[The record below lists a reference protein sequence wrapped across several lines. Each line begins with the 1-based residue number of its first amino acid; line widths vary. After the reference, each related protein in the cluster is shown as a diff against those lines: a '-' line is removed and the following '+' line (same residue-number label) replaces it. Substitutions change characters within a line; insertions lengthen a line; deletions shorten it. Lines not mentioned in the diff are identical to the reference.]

1 MVITSEQGDDDLIS
15 KFMNLEPEKRERIIN
30 AALDEF
36 ARKKYKNASTNEIVK
51 NANISKGLLFHYF
64 NNKKSLYL
72 FIFDYSLEVFA
83 NDFYNKLDF
92 EETDILKRMK
102 QVEILKLELI
112 HKYPSLYDFMKCSV
126 TDDSEEIKQE
136 LEDKT
141 RIAAETAYRRLF
153 ENIDVSLF
161 KDGFDP
167 KSVINMIIWVIQ
179 GFGNNAFQRIRQGLF
194 MKSED
199 DIKVLYAEFDSYIE
213 LLRKAYYK

>member
-1 MVITSEQGDDDLIS
+1 MIS

-64 NNKKSLYL
+64 NNKNSLYL
-72 FIFDYSLEVFA
+72 FLFDYSLEVFV
-83 NDFYNKLDF
+83 NEFYNKLDF

-141 RIAAETAYRRLF
+141 RIATETAYRRLF
-153 ENIDVSLF
+153 ENIDTSLF

-167 KSVINMIIWVIQ
+167 KSVINIIIWVIQ
-179 GFGNNAFQRIRQGLF
+179 GFSNNVLQLF
-194 MKSED
+194 KKGMFAGSDD
-199 DIKVLYAEFDSYIE
+199 DIKVVYAQFDSYIE

>member
-1 MVITSEQGDDDLIS
+1 
-15 KFMNLEPEKRERIIN
+15 MNLEPEKRERIIN

-64 NNKKSLYL
+64 NNKNSLYL
-72 FIFDYSLEVFA
+72 FLFDYSLEVFV
-83 NDFYNKLDF
+83 NEFYNKLDF

-141 RIAAETAYRRLF
+141 RIATETAYRRLF
-153 ENIDVSLF
+153 ENIDTSLF

-167 KSVINMIIWVIQ
+167 KSVINIIIWVIQ
-179 GFGNNAFQRIRQGLF
+179 GFSNNVLQLF
-194 MKSED
+194 KKGMFAGSDD
-199 DIKVLYAEFDSYIE
+199 DIKVVYAQFDSYIE